1 LSGFSQANETYEDA
15 QHHLKKKKE
24 KRKKERKQEKR
35 ALSFPKADIDAV
47 LRSFVE

>member
-15 QHHLKKKKE
+15 QHHLKKE